1 MSDRNYMGN
10 PMRDSHAW
18 PVSALMLIMIV
29 NVVVFAVQSMT
40 ETRVATPA
48 GWADSDKVAETLAL
62 ISTDVQ
68 KGEIYRLFSYMF
80 VHGGFAHIFFN
91 MWGLYIFGSLLESR
105 IGAKR
110 FFNLYIISGLCG
122 AGLWMLSNWNSSV
135 PCIGASGA
143 VFGITIATAM
153 FYPDLKI
160 MLLLPP
166 IPMKLKTFAI
176 VFGILEVFFELTG
189 TQRGVAHLAHL
200 GGFLGGYL
208 YIRMLYKNEVWDI
221 FSFLKS
227 KKSKSVKDGL
237 YSMNNPPPGWNITD
251 MEKVSQAELD
261 RILDK
266 MSLSGINSLTEAEME
281 TLRKAR
287 EQMRSERKG

>member
-1 MSDRNYMGN
+1 
-10 PMRDSHAW
+10 
-18 PVSALMLIMIV
+18 MLIMIA
-29 NVVVFAVQSMT
+29 NTVVFTIQAMS
-40 ETRVATPA
+40 ETRVAVP
-48 GWADSDKVAETLAL
+48 GGFVDSDKVTEALAL
-62 ISTDVQ
+62 VSTDVQ
-68 KGEIYRLFSYMF
+68 NGQIYRLFTYMF

-91 MWGLYIFGSLLESR
+91 MWGLYIFGSLLEAR
-105 IGAKR
+105 IGAAR
-110 FFNLYIISGLCG
+110 FFNLYVISGLCG
-122 AGLWMLSNWNSSV
+122 AGLWMLSNWDSSI

-153 FYPDLKI
+153 FFPDMKI

-221 FSFLKS
+221 FSFFKS
-227 KKSKSVKDGL
+227 KKSQQSQGL
-237 YSMNNPPPGWNITD
+237 YSMNNPPPGWNVTNTD
-251 MEKVSQAELD
+251 KVSQAELD

-266 MSLSGINSLTEAEME
+266 MSLGGINSLTETEME

-287 EQMRSERKG
+287 EQMRAEKQ

>member
-1 MSDRNYMGN
+1 MPDGNYMGN
-10 PMRDSHAW
+10 PLRDSRSW
-18 PVSALMLIMIV
+18 PVSAVMIIMIA
-29 NVVVFAVQSMT
+29 NVLVFFIQKMT
-40 ETRVATPA
+40 ETGVDTPM
-48 GWADSDKVAETLAL
+48 GSVMSDKVTEALAL
-62 ISTDVQ
+62 VSTDVRNGQ
-68 KGEIYRLFSYMF
+68 VYRLFSYMF

-91 MWGLYIFGSLLESR
+91 MWGLYLFGSLLESR
-105 IGAKR
+105 IGAAR
-110 FFNLYIISGLCG
+110 FFNLYVISGLCG
-122 AGLWMLSNWNSSV
+122 AGLWMLSNWNSSI
-135 PCIGASGA
+135 PCLGASGA
-143 VFGITIATAM
+143 VFGIIIATAM
-153 FYPDLKI
+153 FFPDLRI

-176 VFGILEVFFELTG
+176 VFAVLEVFFELTG

-227 KKSKSVKDGL
+227 GKSKTGEGM
-237 YSMNNPPPGWNITD
+237 YSMNNPPPGWNVSD
-251 MEKVSQAELD
+251 KVSQAELD

-266 MSLSGINSLTEAEME
+266 MSLSGINSLTETEME

-287 EQMRSERKG
+287 EQMRAEREG

>member
-1 MSDRNYMGN
+1 
-10 PMRDSHAW
+10 
-18 PVSALMLIMIV
+18 
-29 NVVVFAVQSMT
+29 
-40 ETRVATPA
+40 
-48 GWADSDKVAETLAL
+48 
-62 ISTDVQ
+62 
-68 KGEIYRLFSYMF
+68 
-80 VHGGFAHIFFN
+80 
-91 MWGLYIFGSLLESR
+91 
-105 IGAKR
+105 
-110 FFNLYIISGLCG
+110 
-122 AGLWMLSNWNSSV
+122 V

>member
-10 PMRDSHAW
+10 PLRNSHAW
-18 PVSALMLIMIV
+18 PVSALMLIMIA
-29 NVVVFAVQSMT
+29 NTVVFTIQAMS
-40 ETRVATPA
+40 ETRVAVP
-48 GWADSDKVAETLAL
+48 GGFVDSDKVTAALAL
-62 ISTDVQ
+62 VSTDVQ
-68 KGEIYRLFSYMF
+68 NGQAYRLFTYMF

-105 IGAKR
+105 IGAAR
-110 FFNLYIISGLCG
+110 FFNLYVISGLCG
-122 AGLWMLSNWNSSV
+122 AGLWMLSNWDSSI

-153 FYPDLKI
+153 FFPDMKI

-221 FSFLKS
+221 FSFFKS
-227 KKSKSVKDGL
+227 KKSQQSQGL
-237 YSMNNPPPGWNITD
+237 YSMNNPPPGWNVTNT
-251 MEKVSQAELD
+251 EKVSQSELD

-266 MSLSGINSLTEAEME
+266 MSLGGINSLTETEME

-287 EQMRSERKG
+287 EQMRAERKG

>member
-1 MSDRNYMGN
+1 MPNRNYMGN
-10 PMRDSHAW
+10 PPRNSHAW
-18 PVSALMLIMIV
+18 PVSALMLIMV
-29 NVVVFAVQSMT
+29 ANVIIFTIQAMT
-40 ETRVATPA
+40 ETRVATPG
-48 GWADSDKVAETLAL
+48 GWMESDKVTEVLAL
-62 ISTDVQ
+62 ISTDVKNGQ
-68 KGEIYRLFSYMF
+68 VYRLFTYMF

-105 IGAKR
+105 IGPVR
-110 FFNLYIISGLCG
+110 FFNLYVISGLCG
-122 AGLWMLSNWNSSV
+122 AGLWMLSNWDSSI
-135 PCIGASGA
+135 PCLGASGA

-153 FYPDLKI
+153 FFPDMRI

-208 YIRMLYKNEVWDI
+208 YIRLLYKNEVWDV

-227 KKSKSVKDGL
+227 KSKKGGL
-237 YSMNNPPPGWNITD
+237 YSMNNPPPGWNVT
-251 MEKVSQAELD
+251 EKVSQAELD

-266 MSLSGINSLTEAEME
+266 MSLGGINSLTELEME

-287 EQMRSERKG
+287 EQMRADREG

>member
-10 PMRDSHAW
+10 PLRSSHAW
-18 PVSALMLIMIV
+18 PVSALMLIMIA
-29 NVVVFAVQSMT
+29 NTVVFTIQAMS
-40 ETRVATPA
+40 ETRVAVP
-48 GWADSDKVAETLAL
+48 GGFVDSDKVTAALAL
-62 ISTDVQ
+62 VSTDVQ
-68 KGEIYRLFSYMF
+68 NGQAYRLFTYMF

-105 IGAKR
+105 IGAAR
-110 FFNLYIISGLCG
+110 FFNLYVISGLCG
-122 AGLWMLSNWNSSV
+122 AGLWMLSNWDSSI

-153 FYPDLKI
+153 FFPDMKI

-221 FSFLKS
+221 FSFFKS
-227 KKSKSVKDGL
+227 KKSQQSQGL
-237 YSMNNPPPGWNITD
+237 YSMNNPPPGWNVTNTD
-251 MEKVSQAELD
+251 KVSQAELD

-266 MSLSGINSLTEAEME
+266 MSLGGINSLTETEME

-287 EQMRSERKG
+287 EQMRAER

>member
-1 MSDRNYMGN
+1 
-10 PMRDSHAW
+10 
-18 PVSALMLIMIV
+18 MLIMIV